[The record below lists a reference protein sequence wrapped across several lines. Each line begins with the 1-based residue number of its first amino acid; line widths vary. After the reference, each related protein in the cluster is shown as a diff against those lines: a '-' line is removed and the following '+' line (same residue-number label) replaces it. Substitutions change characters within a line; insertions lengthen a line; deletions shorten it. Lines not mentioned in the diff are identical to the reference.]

1 MRLRD
6 LTCAFCLS
14 ERSALRFDKKGRP
27 YFSCGACG
35 TRCFVPALREA
46 VRHLAIVEPLLHA
59 RVEQLAADADD
70 ARCTHER
77 EVAVSTAF
85 ASMMRP
91 AAVGTPAQTNSP
103 ADAAEARR

>member
-46 VRHLAIVEPLLHA
+46 VRHLAIVEPLHA
-59 RVEQLAADADD
+59 SSNLQPTLTMHDAPTSG
-70 ARCTHER
+70 RLR
-77 EVAVSTAF
+77 
-85 ASMMRP
+85 
-91 AAVGTPAQTNSP
+91 SP
-103 ADAAEARR
+103 PPSPR